1 MELFGLKH
9 ILSSIK
15 ASVHHK
21 PGVDVNGIKVSDTD
35 STVDTEMATATTT
48 GSADVNGGAVVD
60 CVKSEDAG
68 TTATCSSPSSPQQ
81 SSKPMRRRL
90 VKHFDAYIMK
100 QFLGTFF
107 FAILLLLAIVVM
119 FDFNEK
125 IDAMLTAPVSETM
138 FKYFMNFLPYF
149 ANQFAPLF
157 VFISVIFFTSK
168 LADHS
173 EIIAILSSGISFKRL
188 LVPYMASATVIAVG
202 TLLLSLYVIPPA
214 NVKRIEYTN
223 QWVNNKR
230 VDYGDNIQLQIRP
243 NVMAH
248 MARYDNPLK
257 LGYRFSLDEFDGN
270 TLKSRLTAENV
281 KYDTLGKWHIH
292 NYVIR
297 TFKGLD
303 EKMIKGTDMD
313 TVLNFDPKDFLI
325 SKNDQEMLTSP
336 QLKEYIS
343 KQKNRGVAN
352 IQGFEIEYEKR
363 YAMTAAAFI
372 LTVIGLSLSS
382 RKVRGG
388 MGMNIGVGL
397 LLSFSYILFMTVTQT
412 FAVSGYTS
420 PRVAMWIPNVIYSII
435 AVMLYRKAAQ

>member
-1 MELFGLKH
+1 MKSTQFSFKQ
-9 ILSSIK
+9 ILSATK
-15 ASVHHK
+15 AQFLAAKTSFLHKGKPLKATDEADAEAETAPDASESVESEPVLEAPK
-21 PGVDVNGIKVSDTD
+21 PPK
-35 STVDTEMATATTT
+35 
-48 GSADVNGGAVVD
+48 
-60 CVKSEDAG
+60 
-68 TTATCSSPSSPQQ
+68 
-81 SSKPMRRRL
+81 RRWI
-90 VKHFDAYIMK
+90 KHFDVYIMK

-125 IDAMLTAPVSETM
+125 IDAMLTAPVKETV

-188 LVPYMASATVIAVG
+188 LVPYMVSAAIIAAG
-202 TLLLSLYVIPPA
+202 TLMLSLYVIPPA

-223 QWVNNKR
+223 QWVKNKR
-230 VDYGDNIQLQIRP
+230 VDYGDNIQLQVRP
-243 NVMAH
+243 GVMAH
-248 MARYDNPLK
+248 MGRFDNPMK
-257 LGYRFSLDEFDGN
+257 VGYRFSLDQFDGN

-281 KYDTLGKWHIH
+281 KYDTLGRWHVH

-297 TFKGLD
+297 NFKGLE
-303 EKMIKGTDMD
+303 EKMVKGNDLD
-313 TVLNFDPKDFLI
+313 TMLNFDPKDFLI
-325 SKNDQEMLTSP
+325 SQNDQETLTSP
-336 QLKEYIS
+336 QLKSYIS

-352 IQGFEIEYEKR
+352 IQSFEIEYEKR

-420 PRVAMWIPNVIYSII
+420 PRVAMWIPNVIYTVI
-435 AVMLYRKAAQ
+435 AAILYRKAAQ

>member
-1 MELFGLKH
+1 MKSLSIKH
-9 ILSSIK
+9 ILSSVAAWGLK
-15 ASVHHK
+15 AKAAVLRK
-21 PGVDVNGIKVSDTD
+21 PIADATVS
-35 STVDTEMATATTT
+35 AQP
-48 GSADVNGGAVVD
+48 
-60 CVKSEDAG
+60 AG
-68 TTATCSSPSSPQQ
+68 TTEVDAETESASTAGEALPQPE
-81 SSKPMRRRL
+81 KRPRRRWI
-90 VKHFDAYIMK
+90 KHFDAYIMK

-107 FAILLLLAIVVM
+107 FAILLLLAIVIM

-125 IDAMLTAPVSETM
+125 IDAMLTAPVKDTV

-157 VFISVIFFTSK
+157 VFITVIFFTSK

-188 LVPYMASATVIAVG
+188 LVPYMASATIIAAG

-214 NVKRIEYTN
+214 NVKRIDYTN
-223 QWVNNKR
+223 QWVRNKR
-230 VDYGDNIQLQIRP
+230 VDYGDNIQLQVRP
-243 NVMAH
+243 GIMAH
-248 MARYDNPLK
+248 MGRYDNPLR

-281 KYDTLGKWHIH
+281 KYDTLGRWHIH

-303 EKMIKGTDMD
+303 EKMVKGTDMD
-313 TVLNFDPKDFLI
+313 TTLNFDPKDFLI
-325 SKNDQEMLTSP
+325 SQNDQEMLTSP
-336 QLKEYIS
+336 QLKRYIS
-343 KQKNRGVAN
+343 NQKARGVAN
-352 IQGFEIEYEKR
+352 IQSFEIEYEKR

-388 MGMNIGVGL
+388 MGMNIGIGL

-420 PRVAMWIPNVIYSII
+420 PRVAMWIPNVIYTVI
-435 AVMLYRKAAQ
+435 AVLLYRKASQ